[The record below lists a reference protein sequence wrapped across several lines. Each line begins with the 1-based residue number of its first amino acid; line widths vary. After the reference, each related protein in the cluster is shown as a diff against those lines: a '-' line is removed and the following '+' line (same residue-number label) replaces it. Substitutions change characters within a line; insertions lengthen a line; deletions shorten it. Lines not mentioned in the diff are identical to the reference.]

1 MINLDKL
8 KIINENLTTNT
19 DIEELIQYYNEALN
33 ILKNI
38 TNKLKEIE
46 DINKNLEETTE
57 LIRRIS
63 KKFNKKFNKTKLIH
77 STDEFKNFILIR
89 QQLITQALNN
99 IKNSQNQYLIDKIIE
114 LYQEQFT
121 LTYNKNNNIISLL
134 KHDTNAPKNNNP
146 HDEPNLLSATSLTWY
161 DNLEHKIFKNHF
173 IKNDMDYIYTII
185 NYNSEYNDVLNEIN
199 NIYPTFLDDLQNTIK
214 TFNNKVNDL
223 RYDIKEY
230 IKTLRKI
237 KSLLNKYIDIN

>member
-8 KIINENLTTNT
+8 KIINEKLTTNT
-19 DIEELIQYYNEALN
+19 DIKELIQYYNKALD

-38 TNKLKEIE
+38 SNKLKEIE
-46 DINKNLEETTE
+46 DINENLEETTE
-57 LIRRIS
+57 LIRKIS
-63 KKFNKKFNKTKLIH
+63 KKFNKEFNKTKLIH
-77 STDEFKNFILIR
+77 STNEFKNFILIR

-99 IKNSQNQYLIDKIIE
+99 VKNSQNQYLIDKIIE
-114 LYQEQFT
+114 LYQKQFI
-121 LTYNKNNNIISLL
+121 LNYNYNNNIISLL
-134 KHDTNAPKNNNP
+134 KLDTNAPKDNST

-161 DNLEHKIFKNHF
+161 DNLEHIIFKNHF
-173 IKNDMDYIYTII
+173 IKNDMDYIYIII